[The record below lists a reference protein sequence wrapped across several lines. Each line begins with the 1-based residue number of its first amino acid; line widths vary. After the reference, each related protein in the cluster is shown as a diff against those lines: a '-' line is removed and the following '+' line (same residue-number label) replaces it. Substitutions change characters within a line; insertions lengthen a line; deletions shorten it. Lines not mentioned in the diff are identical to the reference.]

1 MNHLFASSL
10 YNKQVE
16 TGERVMNSAD
26 PVNLEIKK
34 PIIVSSVFNIIKTF
48 SSLIFPVITFAY
60 ASRILGDV
68 GIGQVNFAKSIVSYF
83 VMFAMLGM
91 NYYGTREGAKLR
103 NDRDAFSKFAH
114 EMLIINGITTIIAY
128 VFLLISLISVPKLQD
143 YRSLLLISSAAI
155 LLQGLGLEWMYQAIE
170 EYRYIAIRSV
180 VFQIIAFVALFLFVR
195 EKNDVIPYAII
206 TVLAGSGSYLLNF
219 LNARKYIQFR
229 RYDHYE
235 IRGHLKPIF
244 WLFAMVVSIELYTV
258 LDSTMLGFLKG
269 DAAVGR
275 YTAAVKVNKMVISLI
290 TAAGSVLIPRLS
302 FYIRHNEGR
311 KLNKLLETFYN
322 YVFLISVP
330 ASIGLFMLSDDIIV
344 LFSGNGFISAGLT
357 MKILTPIV
365 LVIPFSMTTNQQTLI
380 PMGKE
385 KLMLIATS
393 VGAVVNLT
401 LNGFLIPLYAEN
413 GAAIATV
420 AAETAVA
427 VISFFN
433 IRKYFGMKKVFCR
446 YWQYWVAAIPIPIA
460 VYLIQLMRLQCA
472 AETIISIAVSA
483 VCYFCILLWLKNP
496 FLLELSK
503 KLLARITKK
512 AKCHN
517 ELGGR

>member
-1 MNHLFASSL
+1 MINKDAGHLNGNSKSILSSSFF
-10 YNKQVE
+10 NV
-16 TGERVMNSAD
+16 
-26 PVNLEIKK
+26 IKM
-34 PIIVSSVFNIIKTF
+34 F
-48 SSLIFPVITFAY
+48 SSLVFPVITFAY

-114 EMLIINGITTIIAY
+114 EMLLINGITTAIAY
-128 VFLLISLISVPKLQD
+128 ALLLISLLCVPKLQE
-143 YRSLLLISSAAI
+143 YRTLLLISSAAI

-180 VFQIIAFVALFLFVR
+180 VFQLIALAALFLFVR
-195 EKNDVIPYAII
+195 DKDDVIPYGVI
-206 TVLAGSGSYLLNF
+206 TVLAGSGSYLFNF
-219 LNARKYIQFR
+219 LNARKYIQFK

-235 IRGHLKPIF
+235 IRRHLKPIF
-244 WLFAMVVSIELYTV
+244 WLFAMAVSIELYTV

-275 YTAAVKVNKMVISLI
+275 YTAAVKVNKMVVHLI

-302 FYIRHNEGR
+302 FYIRHHEGN
-311 KLNKLLETFYN
+311 KLNQLLETFYN

-330 ASIGLFMLSDDIIV
+330 AAIGLFMLSDDIIV
-344 LFSGNGFISAGLT
+344 IFSGNGFASAGLT
-357 MKILTPIV
+357 MKILTPII
-365 LVIPFSMTTNQQTLI
+365 LVITFSIMTNQQTLI

-393 VGAVVNLT
+393 AGAVVNFA
-401 LNGFLIPLYAEN
+401 LNSFLIPLYAEN
-413 GAAIATV
+413 GAAAATV

-427 VISFFN
+427 VISFLN
-433 IRKYFGMKKVFCR
+433 IRRYFDIKKVFCG
-446 YWQYWVAAIPIPIA
+446 YWQYWVAAIPIPII
-460 VYLIQLMRLQCA
+460 VSLIRLLRLRCA
-472 AETIISIAVSA
+472 AETTVAIAVSA
-483 VCYFCILLWLKNP
+483 ACYFCMLLWLKNP
-496 FLLELSK
+496 FLLELNR
-503 KLLARITKK
+503 KLLAHKV
-512 AKCHN
+512 
-517 ELGGR
+517 